1 METQPITLFLLI
13 LVVLLTLLL
22 LAFFKPS
29 QIKLN
34 KVKYQNALLGIK
46 NDFERSQY
54 QLVILNS
61 DKLMDQALRGLR
73 VRGLTMGERLKNSK
87 NLKLNLNQVWQVHK
101 LRNRVA
107 HEVGFKVSR
116 SDAQLAYNSTRDNL
130 KKLNII

>member
-1 METQPITLFLLI
+1 MEIQPITLFLFI
-13 LVVLLTLLL
+13 LVILLTLLL

-87 NLKLNLNQVWQVHK
+87 NLKLNLNQVWHIHK

-116 SDAQLAYNSTRDNL
+116 SDAQLAYSSKRDNL
-130 KKLNII
+130 KKLNVI

>member
-1 METQPITLFLLI
+1 MEIQPITLFLLI
-13 LVVLLTLLL
+13 LVILLILLL